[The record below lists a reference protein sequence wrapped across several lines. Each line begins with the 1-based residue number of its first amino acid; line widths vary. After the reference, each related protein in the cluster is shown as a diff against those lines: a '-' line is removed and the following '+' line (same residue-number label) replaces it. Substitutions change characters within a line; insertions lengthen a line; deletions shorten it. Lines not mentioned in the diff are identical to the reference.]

1 MNVTQRVNSHRDR
14 LREQGLRPIQ
24 IWIPDARR
32 DGFVQEC
39 HRQSQLLQNDTHE
52 HEIANWLEQT
62 ADQTEWR

>member
-1 MNVTQRVNSHRDR
+1 MNVTQRVNSHRNR

-32 DGFVQEC
+32 DGFAQEC
-39 HRQSQLLQNDTHE
+39 QRQSQLLQNDAHE
-52 HEIANWLEQT
+52 HEISSWIEQA